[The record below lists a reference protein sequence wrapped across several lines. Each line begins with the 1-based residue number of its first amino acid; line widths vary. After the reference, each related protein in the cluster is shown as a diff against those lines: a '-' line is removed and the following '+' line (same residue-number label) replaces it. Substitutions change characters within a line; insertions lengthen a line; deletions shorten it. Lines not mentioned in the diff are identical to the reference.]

1 VDAALS
7 IALLE
12 GYLLQGDGLLMK
24 AIVLMHDGGVSDT
37 LVQCVLVFKLL
48 DFKVLNSL
56 GVDLFFHKDGSL
68 FVNYVL
74 KLLTAPQFELD
85 LLLHLLDLFCKCF
98 IESLLGHVVVW
109 CMTCIC
115 RDIYPACFAYLIW
128 ITRLGKV
135 AVSDLSLIFDRL
147 RRLAEVGCRSF

>member
-12 GYLLQGDGLLMK
+12 GYFLQGNGLLMK

-74 KLLTAPQFELD
+74 KLLTGL
-85 LLLHLLDLFCKCF
+85 
-98 IESLLGHVVVW
+98 S
-109 CMTCIC
+109 
-115 RDIYPACFAYLIW
+115 
-128 ITRLGKV
+128 
-135 AVSDLSLIFDRL
+135 LSLIYYSISLICSASVSLSLF
-147 RRLAEVGCRSF
+147 LAMWSFGA